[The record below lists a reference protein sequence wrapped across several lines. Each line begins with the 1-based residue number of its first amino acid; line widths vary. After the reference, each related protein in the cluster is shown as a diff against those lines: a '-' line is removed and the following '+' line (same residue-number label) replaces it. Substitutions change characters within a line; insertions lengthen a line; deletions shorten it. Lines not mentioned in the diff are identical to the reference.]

1 MAAPKILDVFIEWN
15 PNSEED
21 LRREHGRW
29 YGPNQELELV
39 LPEGIPSEYIDACK
53 VYYFDPFTGEKTE
66 AQGTKTFSHS
76 AGDVLPVGDKNEIS
90 VTFTT
95 TANSQAGLSSYL
107 DPDGDP
113 AYDIDS
119 GVEGKLFIKV
129 VRVASSL
136 EDKVDWTIPQTE
148 WDYGE
153 PLGPDFQAAQARY
166 LHREEDENTSFEELY
181 VSTSPAPNAVVKGD
195 YEYSFN
201 IGDVLDAGTHILTV
215 TFTPSN
221 QPFEEKY
228 NDSISPVTKEIS
240 VTVNPI
246 PPVIQWDT
254 VQKSGAGSKGERFI
268 SPCEVVSEET
278 PYITNSQAEYPVEA
292 LSPVEGSVG
301 QGDPVPGSWVYSP
314 PAGTEIYKSTDI
326 SAVFTPS
333 DPNYSVVSESFSFL
347 VPEKTETDLTVPTL
361 FNGLVVSVDCNVGF
375 GGDTSNCSFVVV
387 DDPENGFITDIPT
400 AGTACYF
407 RYKDFFFGGIL
418 QRWNYSESISGK
430 KYNITLSS
438 PSAFMDGVHI
448 ILDAF
453 EGTAYYGDTQFEPWT
468 GAQVPY
474 QQGLVR
480 NVLNPLGYFENYT
493 LGLLSGDDPDDTWLV
508 DDTLIDDW
516 GFGTWGDSGTN
527 PQGFDAIKLL
537 KTIEVISRGGTP
549 HGDKLF
555 FGESQYSL
563 DLSELI
569 EVVPE
574 YYRVSGSPNIDLN
587 SLVSDVC
594 ELTQRD
600 YIWEVT
606 GETNEECDDIG
617 EPFVDQDNVVLKVK
631 LIDKSSPPDP
641 GVIAQYVEDAREAG
655 TLVNSSV
662 GKEFQNEPTQKIV
675 LGGPASRY
683 FLATAADL
691 IPVFAQTNSGAY
703 VLARDF
709 ETVAD
714 GAYDSDREV
723 TLYVKSLYTSPFSG
737 GGNRSYTATIMELR
751 QARMGYDAWVSFKF
765 VEFVWKNTLGLLD
778 PNSGAYEGFSV
789 GADGNFGGFAAALG
803 FAKPAGP
810 LGGLPA
816 PVILNNIANV
826 FARSARG
833 PMALNRAELAGMFER
848 FLGYIE
854 VANIETAES
863 SPVWQAVSECATNFY
878 GRKFLVKLPEEPG
891 GIENNLKVFKE
902 DIAQVPS
909 WGLADSA
916 WVEDAP
922 LSNVK
927 FYDSTGRLKPLNVYQ
942 LGSYNQGAVGETLN
956 TTAIQGVAYQGPSF
970 QQGIEWI
977 DWPGSVD
984 YSPFVLADTEMQVET
999 TDLFHSKDHGFLN
1012 MLLYMNETF
1021 DGTDLARANPAFRE
1035 LLGMTTRD
1043 SNGKTEINWRPYG
1056 FGPAIVPPLAI
1067 GIPQESKRYSWGPW
1081 YNSNHLNGKLD
1092 FVFDSQLVPESFGS
1106 IDTMAETAQ
1115 AQADTGIATMEEVEN
1130 GSIEIAEFPE
1140 YNIGDRLIATGPYV
1154 TSISIKIGV
1163 GGMTTSYR
1171 FNTWTPDFGKLQK
1184 YNQSRVA
1191 RIWRNKMNAA
1201 QKGGGSVSGAKD
1213 STVKAQE
1220 KILDNP
1226 VNKSAFNPHVAII
1239 AGNAGY
1245 EPYTQSAGEISPIV
1259 GSASIVDDF
1268 IPAEN
1273 RPNNHQEVTSV
1284 ITESISDVVFTDPA
1298 GVGPRYSTNFGMSK
1312 EQTWVG
1318 FSSNRERNQ
1327 HDVLPSIQDPDID
1340 EEIVA
1345 GEGDEN
1351 SPGTFNY
1358 YRNTQGDSADN
1369 NGSIMPTSNDL
1380 DPYFNYAVFTDND
1393 TFNVVGSDGEEETNP
1408 ANLYIKAMSDDFQ
1421 IVVHDKNGL
1430 PPETMNLKT
1439 GLDLEEYATNASNN
1453 YTTDQTVDSLS
1464 EFRPAG
1470 LRGPMVLSGWGFDVA
1485 NNPVPGTVEDIRLF
1499 NNNLAYNRNLWKT
1512 GPVNLMWDK
1521 ERKIW
1526 SGGLETLTGI
1536 VVTDVESPESP
1547 MNPTTF
1553 NLKVLRK
1560 VSDQKG
1566 DGALAHNDPP
1576 EIIKCYNRDPKF
1588 SMNAGENSYLT
1599 VMRINYEWVPLSS
1612 GGGVDLVGFE
1622 TQDPDDICTTDTQV
1636 WWLAISR
1643 HSNANSSTITDPT
1656 EFPMQ
1661 TDNNYYDWGGFQPR
1675 KPDHHLDYCQN
1686 EGETD
1691 GTQVWRNHTDVIY
1704 HGSSKDNVATNPG
1717 EGMNMEFWIMKTCYP
1732 RPGNACMKLR
1742 AIAASEIN
1750 VNTDPSYTGDFFG
1763 IRDSYT
1769 NETGDPTDP
1778 LDSELDDTLAHYF
1791 FFVKDWVGDLSDDD
1805 QTNDFPSGPE
1815 LSEYP
1820 TYGRYT
1826 YLDSAFPAVPVY
1838 INDDMTASDVAQ
1850 AIMDAW
1856 RDSPFTESFSM
1867 TQDCEVITI
1876 CQTRDGLTGDQNN
1889 EGLARGALQPI
1900 TSTHPNPDLENG
1912 RPHEGNFSE
1921 GEGFDATTWLADNSS
1936 HIIDWINLSENGTYF
1951 TNGAPNDAWVA
1962 GGGAWTGPT
1971 DAPVS
1976 GTGTIYE
1983 GGINKEYG
1991 YPNSLRKD
1999 DWLDMIDIL
2008 NDMSGYLGNHNFTIE
2023 SFTDLTGAIDPDT
2036 NLPYLSDCNEVDRRC
2051 ITLESR
2057 PEIEEIIGR
2066 ITQYPCGVTSVP
2078 DEISV
2083 TPDPLRGA
2091 WEVDPT
2097 SNAGG
2102 YIKIKDPME
2111 GFFGG
2116 EYPRRF
2122 ESDLRG
2128 RKGVAMRVWDYLPN
2142 GPCHDDPDY
2151 DGAGVVCEDITIK
2164 DVVRASDQAVI
2175 TVEGLLP
2182 TRASGVNA
2190 QIKQG
2195 DLTYDIVDVDRS
2207 TNSVTIDLG
2216 GQELPEL
2223 GAAQL
2228 CSGSEPECYWMVVYM
2243 DMFDTIELVHD
2254 IIIGTRTITTQK
2266 KKVDVWNHCDLDDD
2280 VYEGED
2286 CVFDDED

>member
-1 MAAPKILDVFIEWN
+1 MASPKILDVFIEWN

-21 LRREHGRW
+21 LRRQHDRW

-39 LPEGIPSEYIDACK
+39 LPEGIPSSYIDACK
-53 VYYFDPFTGEKTE
+53 VYYFHPFTGEKIE

-76 AGDVLPVGDKNEIS
+76 AGDLLPVGDKNEIS

-95 TANSQAGLSSYL
+95 TAGSQSDLSSYL

-113 AYDIDS
+113 LYDISS
-119 GVEGKLFIKV
+119 GVVGKLLVKV

-153 PLGPDFQAAQARY
+153 PLGPDFQAAQAKY
-166 LHREEDENTSFEELY
+166 LHREQDENTSFENLF
-181 VSTSPAPNAVVKGD
+181 VSTSPAPNAVVQGD
-195 YEYSFN
+195 YEYSFD
-201 IGDVLDAGTHILTV
+201 IGEVLDAGTHILTV

-221 QPFEEKY
+221 QPFEDKY
-228 NDSISPVTKEIS
+228 NESISTVTKEIS

-254 VQKSGAGSKGERFI
+254 VQKSGAGSKGKRFI
-268 SPCEVVSEET
+268 SACEVVSEEV

-292 LSPVEGSVG
+292 LSPVEGSVE

-314 PAGTEIYKSTDI
+314 PVGTEIYKSTDI
-326 SAVFTPS
+326 SATFTPS
-333 DPNYSVVSESFSFL
+333 DTNYSEVSETFSFL
-347 VPEKTETDLTVPTL
+347 VPEKTETDLSVPTL

-375 GGDTSNCSFVVV
+375 GGDTSNCSFTVV
-387 DDPENGFITDIPT
+387 DDPDNGFITDIPT

-407 RYKDFFFGGIL
+407 RYKGFFFGGIL
-418 QRWNYSESISGK
+418 QRWTYSESISGK

-453 EGTAYYGDTQFEPWT
+453 EGTAYYGDTNLVPWT

-474 QQGLVR
+474 QEGLIR
-480 NVLNPLGYFENYT
+480 NILNPLGYFENYT
-493 LGLLSGDDPDDTWLV
+493 LGLLSGDDNDDTWLV

-569 EVVPE
+569 GVVPE

-587 SLVSDVC
+587 SLVSDIC

-606 GETNEECDDIG
+606 GETNDVCKDIG

-655 TLVNSSV
+655 NLVNSSI

-675 LGGPASRY
+675 LGGPATRY
-683 FLATAADL
+683 FLAGAADL
-691 IPVFAQTNSGAY
+691 IPVFGQTSSGAY
-703 VLARDF
+703 ILARDF

-714 GAYDSDREV
+714 GAYDSDREL
-723 TLYVKSLYTSPFSG
+723 TLYVNSYKKSPFAGSG
-737 GGNRSYTATIMELR
+737 PRAYTATIMELR
-751 QARMGYDAWVSFKF
+751 QARSGFDNWLSFKF
-765 VEFVWKNTLGLLD
+765 AEFVWKNTMGLLD
-778 PNSGAYEGFSV
+778 PNSGAYEGYSV
-789 GADGNFGGFAAALG
+789 GADANFGGFSAALG
-803 FAKPAGP
+803 FGEPAGP

-816 PVILNNIANV
+816 PLILNNMASV
-826 FARSARG
+826 FARSQRG
-833 PMALNRAELAGMFER
+833 PMALSRSELANMFER
-848 FLGYIE
+848 FQGYVETLGEDY
-854 VANIETAES
+854 N
-863 SPVWQAVSECATNFY
+863 PVWQAVSECATNFY
-878 GRKFLVKLPEEPG
+878 GRKFLIKLPEEPG

-909 WGLADSA
+909 WELADSA

-942 LGSYNQGAVGETLN
+942 TGGYNQGAVGETLN
-956 TTAIQGVAYQGPSF
+956 TAAVQGVAYQGPSF

-977 DWPGSVD
+977 NWPGSVD

-999 TDLFHSKDHGFLN
+999 DDQFHSKDHGFLN
-1012 MLLYMNETF
+1012 MLIYMSDNF
-1021 DGTDLARANPAFRE
+1021 LNPRVSDASGINDLASLDPSQAPATS
-1035 LLGMTTRD
+1035 LLAHAV
-1043 SNGKTEINWRPYG
+1043 S
-1056 FGPAIVPPLAI
+1056 FAPAVLPPLSI
-1067 GIPQESKRYSWGPW
+1067 GVPQESKRYSWGPW

-1092 FVFDSQLVPESFGS
+1092 FVFDNQLVPESFGS
-1106 IDTMAETAQ
+1106 IDTMSETAQ

-1140 YNIGDRLIATGPYV
+1140 YNIGDRLLATGPYV
-1154 TSISIKIGV
+1154 TTISIKIGV

-1184 YNQSRVA
+1184 YNQSRVS

-1201 QKGGGSVSGAKD
+1201 QKGGGSIFNGKD
-1213 STVKAQE
+1213 STIKQQE
-1220 KILDNP
+1220 KILDDPLNRSVLSP
-1226 VNKSAFNPHVAII
+1226 QMGII
-1239 AGNAGY
+1239 AGNAGF
-1245 EPYTQSAGEISPIV
+1245 EPYTQSVTSDVPVV
-1259 GSASIVDDF
+1259 GSASIVDDYT
-1268 IPAEN
+1268 PPSN
-1273 RPNNHQEVTSV
+1273 RPNNHQEIGSV
-1284 ITESISDVVFTDPA
+1284 GSDGLPDVVFTDPN
-1298 GVGPRYSTNFGMSK
+1298 GQGPRYSSNFGMSN
-1312 EQTWVG
+1312 EQSWVG
-1318 FSSNRERNQ
+1318 FSSNRERNL
-1327 HDVLPSIQDPDID
+1327 HDVLPSVQDPDID
-1340 EEIVA
+1340 EEIVV
-1345 GEGDEN
+1345 GEEDEN
-1351 SPGTFNY
+1351 SPGIFNY

-1380 DPYFNYAVFTDND
+1380 DPYFNYAVFSDNP
-1393 TFNVVGSDGEEETNP
+1393 TFNIVGSEEEEETNP

-1421 IVVHDKNGL
+1421 IVIHDKNGL

-1439 GLDLEEYATNASNN
+1439 GLELEEYAADPSND
-1453 YTTDQTVDSLS
+1453 YTTDQTVDSFS

-1485 NNPVPGTVEDIRLF
+1485 NNPVPGTVDDIRLF
-1499 NNNLAYNRNLWKT
+1499 NNNLAHNRNLWKT

-1547 MNPTTF
+1547 MSPTTF

-1612 GGGVDLVGFE
+1612 GGGVDLVSFE
-1622 TQDPDDICTTDTQV
+1622 TQEPEEDCPTDTQV
-1636 WWLAISR
+1636 WWFAIDRTGNGDASD
-1643 HSNANSSTITDPT
+1643 ITNPAL
-1656 EFPMQ
+1656 FPEQ
-1661 TDNNYYDWGGFQPR
+1661 SDGNYYDWGGFQPR

-1686 EGETD
+1686 EGESD
-1691 GTQVWRNHTDVIY
+1691 GKEVWRNHTEVIY
-1704 HGSSKDNVATNPG
+1704 EAQSVDNIATNQG
-1717 EGMNMEFWIMKTCYP
+1717 EGRNMQFWLMKTCYP
-1732 RPGNACMKLR
+1732 RPSHAFMKLR
-1742 AIAASEIN
+1742 AIPASEIN
-1750 VNTDPSYTGDFFG
+1750 VNTDPNYTGDFFG
-1763 IRDSYT
+1763 IRDSQT
-1769 NETGDPTDP
+1769 NETGNPADP
-1778 LDSELDDTLAHYF
+1778 LGSELDDTLAHYF

-1820 TYGRYT
+1820 TYGNYN
-1826 YLDSAFPAVPVY
+1826 YINSAFPAVPVY

-1856 RDSPFTESFSM
+1856 RDAPWTNAFSM
-1867 TQDCEVITI
+1867 TQDCEEITI
-1876 CQTRDGLTGDQNN
+1876 TQATLGLTGDQNN
-1889 EGLARGALQPI
+1889 EGLARGALQPM
-1900 TSTHPNPDLENG
+1900 TSTHPEAG
-1912 RPHEGNFSE
+1912 TRPYDGNFSE

-1936 HIIDWINLSENGTYF
+1936 HMIDWVNLSENANYF
-1951 TNGAPNDAWVA
+1951 TNGAPNDAWTA
-1962 GGGAWTGPT
+1962 GGGAWSGPT

-1983 GGINKEYG
+1983 GGINREYG
-1991 YPNSLRKD
+1991 YPNSLRRD
-1999 DWLDMIDIL
+1999 DWLDMIDML
-2008 NDMSGYLGNHNFTIE
+2008 SDMSGYLGSHNFTINE
-2023 SFTDLTGAIDPDT
+2023 RQ
-2036 NLPYLSDCNEVDRRC
+2036 NLMNQLDENGVSYLEDCNAVDRRC
-2051 ITLESR
+2051 ITLDTR

-2091 WEVDPT
+2091 WEEDPSGT
-2097 SNAGG
+2097 TGG

-2116 EYPRRF
+2116 ENPRRF

-2128 RKGVAMRVWDYLPN
+2128 RRGVAMRVWDYLPN

-2151 DGAGVVCEDITIK
+2151 DGAGVVCENITIK
-2164 DVVRASDQAVI
+2164 AATQASTQATI

-2182 TRASGVNA
+2182 TRASGAKA

-2195 DLTYDIVDVDRS
+2195 GLTYDIVDVERS
-2207 TNSVTIDLG
+2207 TNSVTINLG

-2228 CSGSEPECYWMVVYM
+2228 CSGTEAECYWMVVYM

-2254 IIIGTRTITTQK
+2254 IIIGTRTITTK
-2266 KKVDVWNHCDLDDD
+2266 KKKIDVWNHCDLDDD
-2280 VYEGED
+2280 VYQGED
-2286 CVFDDED
+2286 CTFEDND